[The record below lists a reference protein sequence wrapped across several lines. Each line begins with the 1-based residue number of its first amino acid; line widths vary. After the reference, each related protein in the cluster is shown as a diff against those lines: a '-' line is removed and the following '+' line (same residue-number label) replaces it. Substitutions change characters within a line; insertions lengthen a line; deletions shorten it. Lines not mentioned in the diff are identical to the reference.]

1 MKLLR
6 EYPEKVLLGKDLQG
20 SNIYLLKPR
29 WECDWYWSFGHL
41 HVGDMFIHL
50 NYLGNSVLLD
60 GIKVY
65 FSELVISDKE
75 LWIFCELVESIK
87 TLKSTAQ
94 LFTLGGANICSVNPC
109 RDLLLNKHLADEIN
123 STLIPNLIDE
133 VYKVLK
139 K

>member
-1 MKLLR
+1 MQLLR
-6 EYPEKVLLGKDLQG
+6 DYQEKTLLGKDQQG

-41 HVGDMFIHL
+41 YVGDMFTHL
-50 NYLGNSVLLD
+50 NYLGSSILFDN
-60 GIKVY
+60 IKMY
-65 FSELVISDKE
+65 FSELNLSDKE

-87 TLKSTAQ
+87 MLKSTAQ
-94 LFTLGGANICSVNPC
+94 LFTIGSASVCSVNPC
-109 RDLLLNKHLADEIN
+109 KDLLMNKHLADEIN
-123 STLIPNLIDE
+123 STLILNLIDE

>member
-1 MKLLR
+1 MQLLR
-6 EYPEKVLLGKDLQG
+6 EYLEKTLLGKDQQG
-20 SNIYLLKPR
+20 SNVYLLKPR

-41 HVGDMFIHL
+41 YVGDMFTHL
-50 NYLGNSVLLD
+50 NYLGNSILFD
-60 GIKVY
+60 DIKTY

-94 LFTLGGANICSVNPC
+94 LFTLGRAGVYSVNPC
-109 RDLLLNKHLADEIN
+109 KDLLLNKRLADEIN
-123 STLIPNLIDE
+123 STFIPNLIDE